1 MAIVVSDRRARL
13 QESPL
18 RHLDP
23 FLFGAPALL
32 AALGTLMVYASTRHK
47 LEAQHLDP
55 LYFVKR
61 QIIAI
66 TVGVIVMIVLMFI
79 DYRRLRE
86 LSLLGYGATIL
97 MLLAVLK
104 IGASVKGAQA
114 RFDIGPFQLQPGEF
128 AKIFLTLVLA
138 AYCTRHREE
147 MGARRLIV
155 AILISAVPLGL
166 IILQP
171 DLGTDVVLMAMVF
184 TMIMMA
190 GARAR
195 HLVVLLL
202 LGLTVTVG
210 AVQAGVLD
218 QYQIDRIT
226 SFQNLPSDD
235 KSFQDLT
242 KDKQK
247 NVYNQKQSILT
258 VGSGGLTGKGLFA
271 GSQTNGSQ
279 VPEQHTDFIFT
290 VVGEEFGFVG
300 SALVLALF
308 AMIVWRTSR
317 AARLAQDPFGSLCCM
332 GVLAMFVA
340 QVFENVGMATG
351 IMPVTGI
358 PLPFMSYGGS
368 SVIVSFACIGLVGN
382 VRMRRFS

>member
-66 TVGVIVMIVLMFI
+66 TVGIVVMVVLMFI

-97 MLLAVLK
+97 MLLGVLK
-104 IGASVKGAQA
+104 FGASVKGAQA
-114 RFDIGPFQLQPGEF
+114 RFDIGAFQLQPGEF

-155 AILISAVPLGL
+155 AILICAVPLGL

-226 SFQNLPSDD
+226 SFQNLNA
-235 KSFQDLT
+235 
-242 KDKQK
+242 DKQGTA
-247 NVYNQKQSILT
+247 YNQKQSILT

-271 GSQTNGSQ
+271 GSQTNGAQ

>member
-1 MAIVVSDRRARL
+1 MALIVSDRRARL

-23 FLFGAPALL
+23 ILFGAALLL
-32 AALGTLMVYASTRHK
+32 AAAGTLMVYASTRHK
-47 LEAQHLDP
+47 LETQHLDQ

-61 QIIAI
+61 QLIAI
-66 TVGVIVMIVLMFI
+66 AVGIIVMVILMFI

-86 LSLLGYGATIL
+86 LSLLGYGVTIAI
-97 MLLAVLK
+97 LLAVLK
-104 IGASVKGAQA
+104 FGASIKGAQA
-114 RFDIGPFQLQPGEF
+114 RFDIGAFQLQPGEF

-147 MGARRLIV
+147 MTARRLIV
-155 AILISAVPLGL
+155 ALAICALPMGL
-166 IILQP
+166 IMLQP
-171 DLGTDVVLMAMVF
+171 DLGTDVVLMAMAF
-184 TMIMMA
+184 TIIMMA
-190 GARAR
+190 GARGR

-226 SFQNLPSDD
+226 SFSNLNTD
-235 KSFQDLT
+235 QQGT
-242 KDKQK
+242 A
-247 NVYNQKQSILT
+247 YNQKQSILT

-271 GSQTNGSQ
+271 GSQTNGAQ

-300 SALVLALF
+300 SAGVLMLF
-308 AMIVWRTSR
+308 ALIVWRTSR
-317 AARLAQDPFGSLCCM
+317 AARLAQDPFGSLCCI

-368 SVIVSFACIGLVGN
+368 SVIVSFACIGLVAN

>member
-32 AALGTLMVYASTRHK
+32 AALGTLMVYASTRNW
-47 LEAQHLDP
+47 LEARHLDP

-86 LSLLGYGATIL
+86 LSLLGYAATIL

-104 IGASVKGAQA
+104 FGASVKGAQA

-184 TMIMMA
+184 TIIMMA

-218 QYQIDRIT
+218 QYQIDRII
-226 SFQNLPSDD
+226 SFQNLPSDN
-235 KSFQDLT
+235 KAFEELT
-242 KDKQK
+242 KAKQAR
-247 NVYNQKQSILT
+247 VYNQKQSILT

-271 GSQTNGSQ
+271 GSQTNGAQ

-368 SVIVSFACIGLVGN
+368 SIIVSFACIGLVGN

>member
-32 AALGTLMVYASTRHK
+32 AALGTLMVYASTRYK

-66 TVGVIVMIVLMFI
+66 VVGIVVMVVLMFI

-104 IGASVKGAQA
+104 FGASVKGAQA
-114 RFDIGPFQLQPGEF
+114 RFDIGAFQLQPGEF

-155 AILISAVPLGL
+155 AILICAVPMGL

-171 DLGTDVVLMAMVF
+171 DLGTDVVLMAMAF

-195 HLVVLLL
+195 HLAVLLL

-226 SFQNLPSDD
+226 SFQNLNA
-235 KSFQDLT
+235 
-242 KDKQK
+242 DKQGTA
-247 NVYNQKQSILT
+247 YNQKQSILT
-258 VGSGGLTGKGLFA
+258 VGSGGLTGKGLFT
-271 GSQTNGSQ
+271 GSQTNGAQ

>member
-13 QESPL
+13 QASPL

-23 FLFGAPALL
+23 LLFGPPALL
-32 AALGTLMVYASTRHK
+32 AGLGTLMIYASTRHR
-47 LEAQHLDP
+47 LEIQHLDP

-66 TVGVIVMIVLMFI
+66 IVGIVVMVILMLI

-86 LSLLGYGATIL
+86 LSLLGYGATVL
-97 MLLAVLK
+97 MLVAVLK
-104 IGASVKGAQA
+104 FGASVKGAQA
-114 RFDIGPFQLQPGEF
+114 RFDIGAFQLQPGEF

-155 AILISAVPLGL
+155 ALAICALPMGL
-166 IILQP
+166 IMLQP
-171 DLGTDVVLMAMVF
+171 DLGTDLVLMAMAF
-184 TMIMMA
+184 TIIMMA

-202 LGLTVTVG
+202 LGLTF
-210 AVQAGVLD
+210 AVVAVEAGVLD

-226 SFQNLPSDD
+226 SFNNPGADARG
-235 KSFQDLT
+235 T
-242 KDKQK
+242 A
-247 NVYNQKQSILT
+247 YNQDQSIT
-258 VGSGGLTGKGLFA
+258 AVGSGGLTGQGLFG
-271 GSQTNGSQ
+271 GSQTNGAQ

-290 VVGEEFGFVG
+290 AVGEELGFVG
-300 SALVLALF
+300 SALVLSLF
-308 AMIVWRTSR
+308 ALIVWRTSR
-317 AARLAQDPFGSLCCM
+317 TARLAQDPFGALCCM
-332 GVLAMFVA
+332 GVLAMFVT

-368 SVIVSFACIGLVGN
+368 SVIVSFACIGLVAN
-382 VRMRRFS
+382 VHMRRFS

>member
-61 QIIAI
+61 QLIAI
-66 TVGVIVMIVLMFI
+66 TVGIVVMVVLMFI

-97 MLLAVLK
+97 MLLGVLK
-104 IGASVKGAQA
+104 FGASVKGAQA
-114 RFDIGPFQLQPGEF
+114 RFDIGAFQLQPGEF
-128 AKIFLTLVLA
+128 AKVFLTLVLA

-155 AILISAVPLGL
+155 AILICAVPMGL

-171 DLGTDVVLMAMVF
+171 DLGTDVVLMAMAF

-226 SFQNLPSDD
+226 SFQNLNA
-235 KSFQDLT
+235 
-242 KDKQK
+242 DKQGTA
-247 NVYNQKQSILT
+247 YNQKQSILT

-271 GSQTNGSQ
+271 GSQTNGAQ

-308 AMIVWRTSR
+308 ALIVWRTSR

>member
-13 QESPL
+13 QASPL

-23 FLFGAPALL
+23 LLFGPPALL
-32 AALGTLMVYASTRHK
+32 AALGTLMIYASTRHR
-47 LEAQHLDP
+47 LEIQHLDP

-66 TVGVIVMIVLMFI
+66 VVGVIVMVILMLI

-86 LSLLGYGATIL
+86 LSLLGYGATVL
-97 MLLAVLK
+97 MLVAVLK
-104 IGASVKGAQA
+104 FGVSVKGAQA
-114 RFDIGPFQLQPGEF
+114 RFDIGAFQIQPGEF
-128 AKIFLTLVLA
+128 AKVFLTLVLA

-155 AILISAVPLGL
+155 ALAICALPMGL
-166 IILQP
+166 IMLQP
-171 DLGTDVVLMAMVF
+171 DLGTDLVLMAMAF
-184 TMIMMA
+184 TIIMMA

-202 LGLTVTVG
+202 LGLTFAVG
-210 AVQAGVLD
+210 AVEAGVLD

-226 SFQNLPSDD
+226 SFNNSGADARG
-235 KSFQDLT
+235 T
-242 KDKQK
+242 G
-247 NVYNQKQSILT
+247 YNQDQSIT
-258 VGSGGLTGKGLFA
+258 AVGSGGLTGQGLFG
-271 GSQTNGSQ
+271 GSQTNGAQ

-290 VVGEEFGFVG
+290 AVGEELGFVG
-300 SALVLALF
+300 SAFVLSLF
-308 AMIVWRTSR
+308 ALIVWRTSR
-317 AARLAQDPFGSLCCM
+317 AARLAQDPFGALCCM

-368 SVIVSFACIGLVGN
+368 SVIVSFACIGLVAN
-382 VRMRRFS
+382 VHMRRFS

>member
-66 TVGVIVMIVLMFI
+66 TVGIVVMVVLMFI

-104 IGASVKGAQA
+104 VGASVKGAQA
-114 RFDIGPFQLQPGEF
+114 RFDIGAFQLQPGEF

-147 MGARRLIV
+147 MGARRLVV
-155 AILISAVPLGL
+155 AILICAVPLGL

-226 SFQNLPSDD
+226 SFQNLNA
-235 KSFQDLT
+235 
-242 KDKQK
+242 DKQGTA
-247 NVYNQKQSILT
+247 YNQKQSILT

-271 GSQTNGSQ
+271 GSQTNGAQ

-317 AARLAQDPFGSLCCM
+317 AARLAQDPFGSLCCI

>member
-1 MAIVVSDRRARL
+1 MAIVVSDRRARR

-23 FLFGAPALL
+23 FLFGSALLL
-32 AALGTLMVYASTRHK
+32 AALGTLMVYASTRQK
-47 LEAQHLDP
+47 LETDHLDP
-55 LYFVKR
+55 LYFAER

-66 TVGVIVMIVLMFI
+66 VVGLVVMVILMFI

-86 LSLLGYGATIL
+86 LSLLGYGVTIA

-104 IGASVKGAQA
+104 FGTSIKGAQA
-114 RFDIGPFQLQPGEF
+114 RFDIGAFQLQPGEF

-155 AILISAVPLGL
+155 ALAICALPMGL
-166 IILQP
+166 IMLQP
-171 DLGTDVVLMAMVF
+171 DLGTDVVLMAMAF
-184 TMIMMA
+184 TIIMMA

-202 LGLTVTVG
+202 LGLTFAVG

-226 SFQNLPSDD
+226 SFQNLG
-235 KSFQDLT
+235 T
-242 KDKQK
+242 DKQGTA
-247 NVYNQKQSILT
+247 YNQDQSIT
-258 VGSGGLTGKGLFA
+258 AVGSGGLTGQGLFG
-271 GSQTNGSQ
+271 GSQTNGAQ

-290 VVGEEFGFVG
+290 AVGEQLGFVG
-300 SALVLALF
+300 SSLVLLLF

-317 AARLAQDPFGSLCCM
+317 AARLAQDPFGALCCM

-368 SVIVSFACIGLVGN
+368 SVIVSFACIGLVAN

>member
-18 RHLDP
+18 RHLDL
-23 FLFGAPALL
+23 FLFGPPALL
-32 AALGTLMVYASTRHK
+32 AAFGTLVVYASTRPW
-47 LEAQHLDP
+47 LEAKQLDP

-61 QIIAI
+61 QLIAI
-66 TVGVIVMIVLMFI
+66 VVGLVVMVVLMFI

-97 MLLAVLK
+97 MLVAVLK
-104 IGASVKGAQA
+104 FGASVNGAQA
-114 RFDIGPFQLQPGEF
+114 RFDIGAFQVQPGEF

-147 MGARRLIV
+147 MSARRLIV
-155 AILISAVPLGL
+155 AILISVVPLGL

-184 TMIMMA
+184 TIIMMA

-202 LGLTVTVG
+202 LGLTVTVV

-218 QYQIDRIT
+218 QYQIDRI
-226 SFQNLPSDD
+226 
-235 KSFQDLT
+235 KSFQDL
-242 KDKQK
+242 
-247 NVYNQKQSILT
+247 NVDEKKFQTLSPEEQRNQYNQKQSILA

-271 GSQTNGSQ
+271 GSQTNGAQ

>member
-66 TVGVIVMIVLMFI
+66 TVGIVVMVVLMFI

-104 IGASVKGAQA
+104 FGASVKGAQA
-114 RFDIGPFQLQPGEF
+114 RFDIGAFQLQPGEF

-155 AILISAVPLGL
+155 AILICAVPMGL

-171 DLGTDVVLMAMVF
+171 DLGTDVVLMAMAF

-226 SFQNLPSDD
+226 SFQNLNA
-235 KSFQDLT
+235 
-242 KDKQK
+242 DKQGTA
-247 NVYNQKQSILT
+247 YNQKQSILT

-271 GSQTNGSQ
+271 GSQTNGAQ